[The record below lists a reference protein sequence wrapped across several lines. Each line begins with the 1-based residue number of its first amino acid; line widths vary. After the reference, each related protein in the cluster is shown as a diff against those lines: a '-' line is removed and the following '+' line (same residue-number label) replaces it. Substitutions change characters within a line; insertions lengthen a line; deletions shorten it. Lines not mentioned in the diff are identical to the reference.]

1 MSFETFSQE
10 NNFSDLILKV
20 QCLKNLG
27 KINEAF
33 DFAKKAINI
42 NPKKIDGWISAG
54 WCLYE
59 LENFE
64 DAENYF
70 EAALGIDISN
80 PDALLGKALILKFKN
95 KDFSYYNKA
104 LDAIDPSLVI

>member
-1 MSFETFSQE
+1 MCF
-10 NNFSDLILKV
+10 
-20 QCLKNLG
+20 KNLG

-33 DFAKKAINI
+33 NFAKKAINI

-64 DAENYF
+64 DADGYF

-80 PDALLGKALILKFKN
+80 PDALLGKALILKSKN
-95 KDFSYYNKA
+95 KDFSFYNKA
-104 LDAIDPSLVI
+104 LDAIDPNLVI